1 MLYYLTLQLCMLLMI
16 LYLGGNGDH
25 AILLDSAA
33 LHAIDDIY
41 HQFTDDLAGWVSFL
55 FLILKHYTF
64 WCFNRF

>member
-41 HQFTDDLAGWVSFL
+41 HQFTDELAGWVS
-55 FLILKHYTF
+55 
-64 WCFNRF
+64 